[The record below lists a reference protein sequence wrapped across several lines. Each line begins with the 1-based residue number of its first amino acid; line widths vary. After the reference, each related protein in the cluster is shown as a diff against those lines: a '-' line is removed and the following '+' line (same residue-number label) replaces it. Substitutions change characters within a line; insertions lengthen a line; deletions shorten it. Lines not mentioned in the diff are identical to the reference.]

1 MRYNKFLEAALSDA
15 IAEFATRNDKA
26 DMFLKQFLRYRRIGK
41 RDREWIRER
50 FFFFLRH
57 KLLFQKLHG
66 FNLPHRISMV
76 YDNEPEQGLQDQID
90 DLKDSGEY
98 DELFNRSFTK
108 YLNSKI
114 DETSK
119 DSNVFKWLN
128 IKAETTIRANFLK
141 ISREDLK
148 KELLELD
155 IKTKETDLSPA
166 GLIFSDNV
174 PNMTQSKLYK
184 KGFFEFQDEASQLSS
199 LLVKNTCKTFY
210 EPCAGAGGK
219 SLAVHSFF
227 PKTKITNSDI
237 RTNLFK
243 EIQSRSDRAGAR
255 IETISLEKTL
265 KRSFNTVFVD
275 APCSGS
281 GVLRRNPGD
290 RWTISEKLVTKINK
304 TQKEILIAA
313 AKRVRDGGELIY
325 VTCSFLKEENE
336 HIVEDFLKT
345 HENFELA
352 DAKERLVENIGK
364 DRDISSVIDGKFF
377 KTAPLFSR
385 DLMFGAI
392 LRKK

>member
-1 MRYNKFLEAALSDA
+1 MRYNKFLEAALNDA
-15 IAEFATRNDKA
+15 ISEFATRNDKA

-57 KLLFQKLHG
+57 KLLFNKLHG
-66 FNLPHRISMV
+66 FNLPHRISMI

-90 DLKDSGEY
+90 DLKYSGEY
-98 DELFNRSFTK
+98 DNLFNRSFTK
-108 YLNSKI
+108 YLNLKL
-114 DETSK
+114 DEVAK
-119 DSNVFKWLN
+119 NPDIFKWLN
-128 IKAETTIRANFLK
+128 NKAETTIRTNLLK

-155 IKTKETDLSPA
+155 INTKETELSPA

-184 KGFFEFQDEASQLSS
+184 KGFFEFQDESSQLST
-199 LLVKNTCKTFY
+199 LLVKKTCRTFF

-219 SLAVHSFF
+219 SLAVYSFF
-227 PKTKITNSDI
+227 PKAKITNSDI
-237 RTNLFK
+237 RTTLFK
-243 EIQSRSDRAGAR
+243 EIQSRGDRAGAK
-255 IETISLEKTL
+255 IETASLNKVL

-290 RWTISEKLVTKINK
+290 RWTITEKLVAKINK
-304 TQKEILIAA
+304 TQKEIMIDA
-313 AKRVRDGGELIY
+313 AKRVRDQGELIY

-336 HIVEDFLKT
+336 HIVENFLET
-345 HENFELA
+345 HNNFELA
-352 DAKERLVENIGK
+352 DAKERLIENIGTEH
-364 DRDISSVIDGKFF
+364 DTSSVVDGKFF

-385 DLMFGAI
+385 DQMFGAI